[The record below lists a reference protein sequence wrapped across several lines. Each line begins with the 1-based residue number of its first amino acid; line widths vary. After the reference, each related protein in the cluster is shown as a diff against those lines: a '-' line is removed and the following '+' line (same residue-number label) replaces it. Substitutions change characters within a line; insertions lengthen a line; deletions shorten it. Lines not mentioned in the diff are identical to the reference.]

1 MKTKMTFAVAAACL
15 VAASAYG
22 ITAYAEGYQ
31 PTASPTTMS
40 VGDATIED
48 VTSALAE
55 SGTPSDG
62 RISPDDPDISEG
74 YNVDELLPPTVE
86 ILSAALDGTT
96 FNGTL
101 SIDSTNSL
109 GALDRIQVQISGS
122 LLLESGETFGIV
134 TYPIQQDRLALENE
148 ITTVDLTASLAEFVE
163 QWTAPGLT
171 VTVDGVEQ
179 RVVSM
184 SPIFQLRVYTSYIDP
199 DRGLTGML
207 PIGPVSLTLIR

>member
-1 MKTKMTFAVAAACL
+1 MKTKMTFAATAACL
-15 VAASAYG
+15 LAVSAYA
-22 ITAYAEGYQ
+22 ITASAEGYQ
-31 PTASPTTMS
+31 PTASPTPILQ
-40 VGDATIED
+40 GDATIED
-48 VTSALAE
+48 VTAALAE
-55 SGTPSDG
+55 SGTPRG
-62 RISPDDPDISEG
+62 GKISPDDPDISEG
-74 YNVDELLPPTVE
+74 YNVNPVLPTVE
-86 ILSAALDGTT
+86 ILDGALDGTT

-101 SIDSTNSL
+101 SVDVTD
-109 GALDRIQVQISGS
+109 AARPLDRIQVQISGS

-207 PIGPVSLTLIR
+207 PLGPVSLTLIR